1 MRIRYWSSDVCSSD
15 LLQWSAAARS
25 AELAKPH
32 EQVEKIHLRAGKL
45 PSVELTADFLYRFLA
60 SEIAAQ
66 RGQYA
71 AASQTLLDLSK
82 DTLDPRL
89 AKRSFQLAMVG
100 HDMDGALQAAP
111 QWVLL
116 APNDPQAVR
125 TEENTSELQALM
137 RISYAVI

>member
-1 MRIRYWSSDVCSSD
+1 MKYPIYVLSAVLTVCC
-15 LLQWSAAARS
+15 LQWSAAARS

-89 AKRSFQLAMVG
+89 AKRSFQKIGRASWRESVCKY
-100 HDMDGALQAAP
+100 
-111 QWVLL
+111 V
-116 APNDPQAVR
+116 
-125 TEENTSELQALM
+125 
-137 RISYAVI
+137 

>member
-1 MRIRYWSSDVCSSD
+1 MKYPIYVLSAVLTVCC
-15 LLQWSAAARS
+15 LQWSAAARS
-25 AELAKPH
+25 AESAKPR
-32 EQVEKIHLRAGKL
+32 EQVQKIHLRAGKL

-89 AKRSFQLAMVG
+89 RS
-100 HDMDGALQAAP
+100 
-111 QWVLL
+111 
-116 APNDPQAVR
+116 
-125 TEENTSELQALM
+125 EEHTSELPSLM
-137 RISYAVI
+137 RISYAVFCLK